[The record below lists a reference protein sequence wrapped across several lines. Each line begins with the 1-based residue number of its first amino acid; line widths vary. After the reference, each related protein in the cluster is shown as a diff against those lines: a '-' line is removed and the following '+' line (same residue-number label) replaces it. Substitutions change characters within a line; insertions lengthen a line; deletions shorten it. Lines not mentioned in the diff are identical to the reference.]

1 MINTSVDNTNF
12 MKKIISTLILFALI
26 SCNPYDENS
35 VLEYKVELNELASK
49 IKKYPDGT
57 FDKDDID
64 EFLIG
69 DIESL
74 EIDLVVKNGIKKNP
88 TYSGFTEENDS
99 LIIFIK
105 KANNI
110 FDTEKRIIYD
120 FHKFPKEYGNQNIPN
135 ASYTIKQL
143 DNRWYYS
150 EEGFD

>member
-1 MINTSVDNTNF
+1 
-12 MKKIISTLILFALI
+12 MKKIISSLFLFALI
-26 SCNPYDENS
+26 SCNPFDENR
-35 VLEYKVELNELASK
+35 VLNYKDELNELVSK

-74 EIDLVVKNGIKKNP
+74 EIDLAVKNGIKKNQS
-88 TYSGFTEENDS
+88 YSGFTEKNDS

-105 KANNI
+105 KANSI
-110 FDTEKRIIYD
+110 TDTEKRIIYD
-120 FHKFPKEYGNQNIPN
+120 FHKIPRNYGTQNIPN

-143 DNRWYYS
+143 DDRWYYS
-150 EEGFD
+150 AEGFD

>member
-1 MINTSVDNTNF
+1 
-12 MKKIISTLILFALI
+12 MKKIISSLFLFALI
-26 SCNPYDENS
+26 SCNPFDENR
-35 VLEYKVELNELASK
+35 VLNYKDELNELASK

-105 KANNI
+105 KTNSITN
-110 FDTEKRIIYD
+110 TEKRIIYD
-120 FHKFPKEYGNQNIPN
+120 FHKIQKNYRNQNIPN
-135 ASYTIKQL
+135 ASYKIKQL
-143 DNRWYYS
+143 DDRWYYS

>member
-1 MINTSVDNTNF
+1 
-12 MKKIISTLILFALI
+12 MKKIISSLFLFALI
-26 SCNPYDENS
+26 SCNPFDENR
-35 VLEYKVELNELASK
+35 VLNYKDELNELASK

-57 FDKDDID
+57 FKKDDID

-74 EIDLVVKNGIKKNP
+74 EIDLVVKNVIKKNP

-120 FHKFPKEYGNQNIPN
+120 FHKIPKKYGNQNIPN
-135 ASYTIKQL
+135 TSYTIKQL
-143 DNRWYYS
+143 DDRWYYS